1 MLIVDCCC
9 VIFEGIPLLQ
19 LDPGILLLL
28 WHVKDYYSVKDY
40 FSVLNEEL
48 ESVLQ
53 RNYSMIPI
61 IGHAGLIRRA
71 CILFTLI
78 LS

>member
-1 MLIVDCCC
+1 MPPFLNVDCCC

-19 LDPGILLLL
+19 LDPGILLLS
-28 WHVKDYYSVKDY
+28 WHVKDY

-78 LS
+78 LR

>member
-28 WHVKDYYSVKDY
+28 WHVKDY
-40 FSVLNEEL
+40 FSVLNEAL

-61 IGHAGLIRRA
+61 IGHAGFIRRA
-71 CILFTLI
+71 CILFALI
-78 LS
+78 LR